1 MYEDEW
7 VDGYKEVTEL
17 SPAPKEKLEDSCL
30 ELIPSGLSL
39 PRSSDLEL

>member
-7 VDGYKEVTEL
+7 VDGYQEVTEL
-17 SPAPKEKLEDSCL
+17 LPAPKERLEASCL

-39 PRSSDLEL
+39 PCSFGLEP